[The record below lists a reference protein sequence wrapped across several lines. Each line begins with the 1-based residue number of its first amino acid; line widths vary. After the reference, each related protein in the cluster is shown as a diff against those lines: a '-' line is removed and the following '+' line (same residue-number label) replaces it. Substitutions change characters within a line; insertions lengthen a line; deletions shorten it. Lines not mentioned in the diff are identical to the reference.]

1 MKNKKKEEAKEKVND
16 LVVIVSNESGICYEV
31 ALTKEETVAI
41 IYLISQMHNGKIRVL
56 DEELDMKIERKRECE
71 IYDQP

>member
-1 MKNKKKEEAKEKVND
+1 MRSKKKEEAKEKVND

-41 IYLISQMHNGKIRVL
+41 INLISQMHNGKIKVL

-71 IYDQP
+71 IYDQS